1 MQESLPYE
9 WIDTPLVP
17 TAADLGYP
25 DVSVDVHVTHG
36 NNVQFDSGHSHATIQ
51 GSAVDLS
58 EYR

>member
-1 MQESLPYE
+1 MQESLPRE

-17 TAADLGYP
+17 TASDLGYP
-25 DVSVDVHVTHG
+25 DVSVDVHVTH
-36 NNVQFDSGHSHATIQ
+36 NNAVQFGNGHPHATIQ